1 MVNTFPP
8 YNFSFKLFD
17 LITIAI
23 PPVLPVALTFGK
35 LVITINLNMRNILC
49 QKTSDLIECGVIDC
63 VCFDKT
69 GTLTSS
75 EMKINCLIPVDE
87 NFFLEKIKIMP
98 SNLIEL

>member
-23 PPVLPVALTFGK
+23 PPILPVALTFGK

-49 QKTSDLIECGVIDC
+49 QKSFYMLNLKFFWIENPQRSRTE
-63 VCFDKT
+63 FK
-69 GTLTSS
+69 
-75 EMKINCLIPVDE
+75 
-87 NFFLEKIKIMP
+87 
-98 SNLIEL
+98 